1 MCKAAIIDYLCN
13 QIIKPSSGA
22 YAHSIKDWNFK
33 IYKLK
38 TVAMVT
44 GTLIGISIGKKPKN
58 IKILSYFQYNLQQ
71 RIKFC
76 LVFSYSYLPI
86 DAIRKIKLAGNHDL
100 WM

>member
-1 MCKAAIIDYLCN
+1 MCKATIINCLCN

-22 YAHSIKDWNFK
+22 YAHPIKDWNLK

-44 GTLIGISIGKKPKN
+44 GTIIRVSIREKSQN
-58 IKILSYFQYNLQQ
+58 INILNFFQYNLQQ

-76 LVFSYSYLPI
+76 LVFSYSYLHI
-86 DAIRKIKLAGNHDL
+86 DVIKK
-100 WM
+100 

>member
-1 MCKAAIIDYLCN
+1 MRKKGHFLKMSKATIIDYLCN

-44 GTLIGISIGKKPKN
+44 GTLIGISIGKKPQN
-58 IKILSYFQYNLQQ
+58 INILS
-71 RIKFC
+71 
-76 LVFSYSYLPI
+76 
-86 DAIRKIKLAGNHDL
+86 
-100 WM
+100 